1 MCLNF
6 YGQIRITGFGR
17 EGIPRE
23 KWGTFRKRKI
33 NAGETQCRKYPL
45 GWLDAQLP
53 WNGIAFHKSD
63 FLGEFTLSLIKCL
76 VITWISAVKPVLWLQ
91 AAPFSVFRHRQVN
104 HWAVLITWYLLGGG
118 HSSCEEKHVHV
129 RTVPS
134 VWFQHGSLLTFD
146 NVLLHDSSV
155 IFKLYWSR
163 K

>member
-23 KWGTFRKRKI
+23 KWSTIRKRKI

-45 GWLDAQLP
+45 GWLEAQLP

-63 FLGEFTLSLIKCL
+63 FVGEFTLPIIKCL
-76 VITWISAVKPVLWLQ
+76 AITWIS
-91 AAPFSVFRHRQVN
+91 APFSVFRHKQVN
-104 HWAVLITWYLLGGG
+104 HWAVLITWYLLEDG

-134 VWFQHGSLLTFD
+134 VWVQHGSLLTFD
-146 NVLLHDSSV
+146 SVLLHDSSV